1 MRERAGSVVERL
13 SAAAGAAVVGLSLR
27 ADLVESDLKATHLLV
42 DELIVLLM
50 TALLFES
57 EFEGFAYFA
66 GAIDFTPDAA

>member
-1 MRERAGSVVERL
+1 VGERARRVIEGL

-42 DELIVLLM
+42 DELIVLLL
-50 TALLFES
+50 TALLFEGD
-57 EFEGFAYFA
+57 FQGFAYFA